1 MISGN
6 NSIRW
11 TRGIGMTLVA
21 SRVKCSKCGKKFFW
35 NPDVGR
41 GNCPRCGKR
50 WTMKD
55 LAVQGLKRGD
65 KWGN

>member
-1 MISGN
+1 
-6 NSIRW
+6 
-11 TRGIGMTLVA
+11 MTLVA

-50 WTMKD
+50 WTMQD

>member
-1 MISGN
+1 MEVILLGG
-6 NSIRW
+6 
-11 TRGIGMTLVA
+11 RGGIVMSLVP

-50 WTMKD
+50 WTMQD
-55 LAVQGLKRGD
+55 LGVQGLKR
-65 KWGN
+65 KKEVER